1 MHPMSSRDR
10 TVVHLMRHGE
20 VFNPEKILYG
30 RLPGYHLSDLGQQ
43 MASMVADSLAD
54 RDVALVVASPL
65 ERAQQTAAPI
75 AASHDL
81 PVLTD
86 SRLIE
91 AGNHFEGT
99 RFVPL
104 RLRDPRVWGMV
115 RNPLRPS
122 WGEPYDDIAARM
134 MAAIDAA
141 RAHAPGRE
149 IVLVSHQLPVWTVRQ
164 YLEGRRLW
172 HDPRNRECTLAS
184 LTSLTYR
191 GDFLES
197 IDYTEPARSL
207 LPVTAPKAGA

>member
-1 MHPMSSRDR
+1 MSPRER

-20 VFNPEKILYG
+20 VFNPEKLLYG
-30 RLPGYHLSDLGQQ
+30 RLPGYHLSELGEQ
-43 MASMVADSLAD
+43 MAQTVADELRGHD
-54 RDVALVVASPL
+54 IGLVVASPL
-65 ERAQQTAAPI
+65 ERAQQTAKPI
-75 AASHDL
+75 AEAFDL

-99 RFVPL
+99 KFERKVLSRPSVWPL
-104 RLRDPRVWGMV
+104 V
-115 RNPLRPS
+115 RNPLTPS
-122 WGEPYDDIAARM
+122 WGEPYARIAERM
-134 MAAIDAA
+134 VQAIDAA

-164 YLEGRRLW
+164 YLEGKRLW
-172 HDPRNRECTLAS
+172 HDPRKRQCTLAS

-197 IDYTEPARSL
+197 IVYTEPAGAL
-207 LPVTAPKAGA
+207 LEQAAATVGA